1 MLEVHLSPPISEW
14 PGCLP
19 TTKRTG
25 QIMTPIKI
33 KLLQLNQAA
42 DWIERAYQK
51 RRANE
56 NRRGLCPY
64 TLTSTKRTSKLL
76 AKSEIQICQL
86 IQILKCLKIAWI
98 DQSVSSVVAPAQFS
112 GSN

>member
-1 MLEVHLSPPISEW
+1 MQGSTQSIDSGSEVLEVHLSPPISEW

-25 QIMTPIKI
+25 QILTPIKI

-56 NRRGLCPY
+56 NRRGLCPH
-64 TLTSTKRTSKLL
+64 K
-76 AKSEIQICQL
+76 
-86 IQILKCLKIAWI
+86 
-98 DQSVSSVVAPAQFS
+98 FS
-112 GSN
+112 F

>member
-1 MLEVHLSPPISEW
+1 MKSRA
-14 PGCLP
+14 GCAP

-25 QIMTPIKI
+25 QIVTPIKI

-56 NRRGLCPY
+56 NRRGLCPNN
-64 TLTSTKRTSKLL
+64 
-76 AKSEIQICQL
+76 KSY
-86 IQILKCLKIAWI
+86 
-98 DQSVSSVVAPAQFS
+98 QSDSDIHKDRAV
-112 GSN
+112 